1 MTDLSSVRSLRPRRG
16 GGGFGLVAE
25 ARDLERVREEDGLAA
40 AQRLEVAPLVR
51 VGVRVRVRVR

>member
-1 MTDLSSVRSLRPRRG
+1 VRSLHPRRG